1 MFLKQKR
8 SEMDDFERRK
18 EFGGKGKIVQYF
30 KKNYGKI
37 FQDFNGLP
45 LQKFHKTLFH
55 ILVFRNI
62 RSIFIFFEKKIVFFS
77 VR

>member
-30 KKNYGKI
+30 KKIMGKFSKI
-37 FQDFNGLP
+37 LTDTLAKISQNIISYSCVSEHSKHFYFSKN
-45 LQKFHKTLFH
+45 KF
-55 ILVFRNI
+55 
-62 RSIFIFFEKKIVFFS
+62 VFFS